1 MLGLP
6 DRESSPEEVDDDD
19 DDDDDGL
26 NACFGCPQTWK
37 PT

>member
-1 MLGLP
+1 LDCQIG
-6 DRESSPEEVDDDD
+6 ESSPEEVDDDDD

>member
-6 DRESSPEEVDDDD
+6 DRESSPEEVDDD